1 MEYSISIDMEQPRI
15 SIGMTTY
22 DRTELL
28 RESVLSI
35 LNQNYKNF
43 TLVISNDNPERVL
56 TLENLNLPFDSRI
69 IIVNQRINLGEIA
82 NLNWLMNYAEAP
94 YFTWLADDDLLHPDY
109 LRIMVNELNKDPKLP
124 AVFSNY
130 IHGPVPSER
139 FYAAVVPAPITL
151 KSDKF
156 LELYSA
162 RELSLI
168 GCYGLFKIEELRRIG
183 GFRKLGKGFSPASDT
198 LIPLL
203 IASEFDIR
211 YIDSPIVFLRTHQT
225 SVSSSS
231 TDLNAYISAELDFLL
246 ILRTV
251 VSKFPKKLG
260 NQVIENFCEWFSDN
274 HLTVIYRQRNLRTL
288 GKLIQFFRIELTTLR
303 YLTENRTLNMMS
315 YRLLANSVKKFLIRF
330 AQEKINLRVLG
341 IKN

>member
-1 MEYSISIDMEQPRI
+1 M
-15 SIGMTTY
+15 
-22 DRTELL
+22 
-28 RESVLSI
+28 LSI

-43 TLVISNDNPERVL
+43 ILVISNDNPERVL

-82 NLNWLMNYAEAP
+82 NLNWLMNYAQAP

-109 LRIMVNELNKDPKLP
+109 LRIMANELSKDPKLP

-130 IHGPVPSER
+130 IHGPVPSEK
-139 FYAAVVPAPITL
+139 FYAPVVPAPITL

-162 RELSLI
+162 RQLSLI
-168 GCYGLFKIEELRRIG
+168 GSYGLFKIEELRRIG

-211 YIDSPIVFLRTHQT
+211 YIDSPIVFLRTHQA
-225 SVSSSS
+225 SISSSS

-251 VSKFPKKLG
+251 VSKFPKKLE
-260 NQVIENFCEWFSDN
+260 NQVIENFRGWFTEN
-274 HLTVIYRQRNLRTL
+274 HLAVIYRNTNLSKPLKLTRYFRTEL
-288 GKLIQFFRIELTTLR
+288 YNNYNLTNKYNFPLVSTYLLYATIKLLVIRI
-303 YLTENRTLNMMS
+303 
-315 YRLLANSVKKFLIRF
+315 V
-330 AQEKINLRVLG
+330 QESWVHKLVHWMRD
-341 IKN
+341 

>member
-1 MEYSISIDMEQPRI
+1 MEQPRI

-35 LNQNYKNF
+35 LNQSYENF
-43 TLVISNDNPERVL
+43 ELIISNDNPSRKL
-56 TLENLNLPFDSRI
+56 TKKNLILPNDSRVSI
-69 IIVNQRINLGEIA
+69 INQEDNLGELA
-82 NLNWLMNYAEAP
+82 NLNWLMNYSQGK
-94 YFTWLADDDLLHPDY
+94 YFTWLADDDLLHPEY
-109 LRIMVNELNKDPKLP
+109 LEVMINELRSNDHLP

-130 IHGPVPSER
+130 MHGSVPSEK
-139 FYAAVVPAPITL
+139 FYAPVVAAPITL
-151 KSDKF
+151 KSENF
-156 LELYSA
+156 LQLYSA
-162 RELSLI
+162 RKLSLI
-168 GCYGLFKIEELRRIG
+168 GSYGLFKIEELRRIG

-211 YIDSPIVFLRTHQT
+211 YIDSPIVFLRTHQA

-260 NQVIENFCEWFSDN
+260 NQVIENFREWFTEN
-274 HLTVIYRQRNLRTL
+274 HLAVIYRNTNLSKPLKLTRYFRTEL
-288 GKLIQFFRIELTTLR
+288 NNNYNLTNKYNFPFVSTNLLYKSIKLLVIRIVQESWV
-303 YLTENRTLNMMS
+303 YK
-315 YRLLANSVKKFLIRF
+315 LAHWMRD
-330 AQEKINLRVLG
+330 
-341 IKN
+341 